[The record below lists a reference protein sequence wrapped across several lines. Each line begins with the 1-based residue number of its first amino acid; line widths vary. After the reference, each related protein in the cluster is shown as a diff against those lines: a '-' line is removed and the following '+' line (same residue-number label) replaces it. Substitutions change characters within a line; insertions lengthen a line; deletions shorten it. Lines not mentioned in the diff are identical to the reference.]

1 MEKTS
6 IFRYIGNILLMI
18 GYYSMLWWNFKYGLL
33 LKCAGGLLTIPFAI
47 KLKLYDVMVLSGFFS
62 FIEISKLITLCLQ

>member
-1 MEKTS
+1 
-6 IFRYIGNILLMI
+6 
-18 GYYSMLWWNFKYGLL
+18 MLWWNFKYGLL

-62 FIEISKLITLCLQ
+62 FIEISKLINLFL